1 MTVSAGPS
9 GIFGKGESDMGREYE
24 LKYTANP
31 QKIGEIQKKFGNFS
45 PIVMETTYYDTSA
58 GDFAARKWMLRCRL
72 ENNRAVCTIKTPLPD
87 GSRGEW
93 EVGSSQVEQAIP
105 ALCDLGA
112 PRELLELAKQ
122 GLVPKCAARFTR
134 LASTLEGSG
143 FTLELALDQG
153 EFLAGDRHQPF
164 AEVEVELKSGSE
176 IAVAAFAQAL
186 AQEFGL
192 PVQTQSKAQRAFQ
205 LAQEENQEKEN
216 V

>member
-9 GIFGKGESDMGREYE
+9 GVFGNGESDMGREYE
-24 LKYTANP
+24 LKYAANP

-93 EVGSSQVEQAIP
+93 EVISSQVEQAIP

-143 FTLELALDQG
+143 FTLELALEG
-153 EFLAGDRHQPF
+153 
-164 AEVEVELKSGSE
+164 
-176 IAVAAFAQAL
+176 
-186 AQEFGL
+186 
-192 PVQTQSKAQRAFQ
+192 
-205 LAQEENQEKEN
+205 
-216 V
+216 